1 MMRQHHSLYIEAL
14 KRLGLDVTV
23 LDPEEEFPDSG
34 FVEDSALCLQEGAI
48 VLRPGA
54 ATRIGEAEMMEPVLR
69 GFYPD
74 VRRINGPGTVDG
86 GDILVTDS
94 EILVGLSKRTNQE
107 GIDELRQ
114 IVSEWGYLVREVH
127 TPPGVL
133 HFKTHSAL
141 LDGTT
146 VLSTKVLS
154 DSGCFDGYT
163 LVDVAEGETPAANC
177 IRVNDAV
184 IMPEGFPE
192 TKKNVESAGF
202 TVITVPNSECQK
214 IDGGVSCLSLRFS
227 PPSSL

>member
-1 MMRQHHSLYIEAL
+1 MRQHHTLYIEAL
-14 KRLGLDVTV
+14 KGLGLDVTV
-23 LDPEEEFPDSG
+23 LEPEEEFPDSG

-54 ATRIGEAEMMEPVLR
+54 PSRIGEADLMEPVLR
-69 GFYPD
+69 AFYPE
-74 VRRINGPGTVDG
+74 VRRINGPGTIDG

-94 EILVGLSKRTNQE
+94 EILVGLSERTNQE

-133 HFKTHSAL
+133 HFKTDTAL

-163 LVDVAEGETPAANC
+163 VVDVAEGEDPAANC